1 MAFLRNR
8 TINLINLHYGIFT
21 LAMGMGGVFYFVF
34 LLKSGLSIS
43 AVLLT
48 LAGILLGRFAIRPF
62 VLVYAKRWGLKSALV
77 LGTVLISFQYPML
90 AYVHGT
96 GAMLI
101 ALIVV
106 SAIAD
111 SFYWPCYH
119 AYFASL
125 GDEEHRGHQI
135 GAREAMVAIIGIVAP
150 LMGAWMIVHTGPRFA
165 FACVGIIEAL
175 GALPLI
181 GTPKVE
187 VKPSA
192 PGAFKAAIPG
202 IFLFAADGWFSGCY
216 LLLWQVSLFITLGD
230 SFQSYGGA
238 MALAALVGAAGGMLL
253 GRHID
258 AGHGRRAAVI
268 AYGVYGSVHLFRIL
282 SLGTPWLAIS
292 ANALGS
298 LAICL
303 QVPAM
308 MTIVYN
314 QAKQSPCVLRFHI
327 ATEGGWDFGG
337 AVGCCIAAALA
348 AYAVPLQW
356 ILALGFIGLGASTLL
371 LRHYYGDSDLKIEP
385 MPVPETPGLPPG

>member
-1 MAFLRNR
+1 
-8 TINLINLHYGIFT
+8 
-21 LAMGMGGVFYFVF
+21 
-34 LLKSGLSIS
+34 
-43 AVLLT
+43 
-48 LAGILLGRFAIRPF
+48 
-62 VLVYAKRWGLKSALV
+62 
-77 LGTVLISFQYPML
+77 ML

-96 GAMLI
+96 GWMLI
-101 ALIVV
+101 ALIAV

-135 GAREAMVAIIGIVAP
+135 GAREAMVAVIGIVAP
-150 LMGAWMIVHTGPRFA
+150 LMGAWMIVHAGPRIA
-165 FACVGIIEAL
+165 FACVGLIEAL

-181 GTPKVE
+181 GTPNVE
-187 VKPSA
+187 VKASA

-202 IFLFAADGWFSGCY
+202 VFLFAADGWFSGCY

-282 SLGTPWLAIS
+282 SWGTPWLAIT

-348 AYAVPLQW
+348 ASAVPLQW
-356 ILALGFIGLGASTLL
+356 ILSLGFIGLGASTLL
-371 LRHYYGDSDLKIEP
+371 LRHYYGETNLAIEP
-385 MPVPETPGLPPG
+385 MPVPETPGLPPI